1 MQHKWLC
8 VFLLP
13 FLLVACAQVGIITG
27 GDKDED
33 PPELMVATPATGTT
47 NFIGNTIVL
56 EFNERIQL
64 DRVRERLLISPPL
77 DIAPDV
83 KISGAKR
90 ITIQLNAPLKL
101 NTTYSFLIG
110 DAVKDLTEG
119 NTEKGLA
126 YVISTGEHLD
136 SLELTGRVTN
146 AYSGKPETNVFVMVY
161 DKADTAAIR
170 TSRPAYATR
179 TLEDGSYHLN
189 YLRTGE
195 YLLYALHDQ
204 NANYRFDLPNEE
216 IAFLDGSVIP
226 TYRSTID
233 TIIPSHDLHLFRE
246 NSSIQQVREST
257 VIPDGALR
265 IVFARPAEQAS
276 LRDLT
281 RTGSNLQWSSEWN
294 GTRDTVLFWPSDTT
308 GLGLGNYELRTD
320 VILDTLSY
328 RTTKKLPFFT
338 DLRSVS
344 SETADSAVITISAA
358 RPLTKIDQERI
369 SVIQDSIPIGFV
381 LTKNSTEQ
389 RKFMIKVRSEKG
401 AMANVTLLPKAV
413 TDIYGGHNDTLVA
426 GLGRAAGKSTGSIEL
441 KVSLGSPLPYM
452 MIVQLFSG
460 QDKLVR
466 ETTSD
471 LSQPIK
477 WERLAPG
484 AHSLRLIEDRNA
496 NGRWDTGD
504 LDQLKQPEQI
514 LYYPDPI
521 NVRAAWDIGL
531 DWSTP

>member
-1 MQHKWLC
+1 
-8 VFLLP
+8 
-13 FLLVACAQVGIITG
+13 
-27 GDKDED
+27 
-33 PPELMVATPATGTT
+33 
-47 NFIGNTIVL
+47 
-56 EFNERIQL
+56 
-64 DRVRERLLISPPL
+64 
-77 DIAPDV
+77 
-83 KISGAKR
+83 
-90 ITIQLNAPLKL
+90 
-101 NTTYSFLIG
+101 
-110 DAVKDLTEG
+110 
-119 NTEKGLA
+119 
-126 YVISTGEHLD
+126 
-136 SLELTGRVTN
+136 
-146 AYSGKPETNVFVMVY
+146 
-161 DKADTAAIR
+161 
-170 TSRPAYATR
+170 
-179 TLEDGSYHLN
+179 
-189 YLRTGE
+189 
-195 YLLYALHDQ
+195 
-204 NANYRFDLPNEE
+204 
-216 IAFLDGSVIP
+216 
-226 TYRSTID
+226 
-233 TIIPSHDLHLFRE
+233 
-246 NSSIQQVREST
+246 
-257 VIPDGALR
+257 
-265 IVFARPAEQAS
+265 VFARPAEQAS

>member
-119 NTEKGLA
+119 NTAKGLA

-294 GTRDTVLFWPSDTT
+294 GTRDTVLFLHTVK
-308 GLGLGNYELRTD
+308 TD
-320 VILDTLSY
+320 
-328 RTTKKLPFFT
+328 P
-338 DLRSVS
+338 
-344 SETADSAVITISAA
+344 E
-358 RPLTKIDQERI
+358 PPE
-369 SVIQDSIPIGFV
+369 
-381 LTKNSTEQ
+381 
-389 RKFMIKVRSEKG
+389 
-401 AMANVTLLPKAV
+401 
-413 TDIYGGHNDTLVA
+413 
-426 GLGRAAGKSTGSIEL
+426 
-441 KVSLGSPLPYM
+441 SLM
-452 MIVQLFSG
+452 
-460 QDKLVR
+460 
-466 ETTSD
+466 
-471 LSQPIK
+471 
-477 WERLAPG
+477 
-484 AHSLRLIEDRNA
+484 
-496 NGRWDTGD
+496 
-504 LDQLKQPEQI
+504 
-514 LYYPDPI
+514 
-521 NVRAAWDIGL
+521 
-531 DWSTP
+531 

>member
-1 MQHKWLC
+1 
-8 VFLLP
+8 
-13 FLLVACAQVGIITG
+13 
-27 GDKDED
+27 
-33 PPELMVATPATGTT
+33 
-47 NFIGNTIVL
+47 
-56 EFNERIQL
+56 
-64 DRVRERLLISPPL
+64 
-77 DIAPDV
+77 
-83 KISGAKR
+83 
-90 ITIQLNAPLKL
+90 
-101 NTTYSFLIG
+101 
-110 DAVKDLTEG
+110 
-119 NTEKGLA
+119 
-126 YVISTGEHLD
+126 
-136 SLELTGRVTN
+136 
-146 AYSGKPETNVFVMVY
+146 
-161 DKADTAAIR
+161 
-170 TSRPAYATR
+170 
-179 TLEDGSYHLN
+179 
-189 YLRTGE
+189 
-195 YLLYALHDQ
+195 
-204 NANYRFDLPNEE
+204 
-216 IAFLDGSVIP
+216 
-226 TYRSTID
+226 
-233 TIIPSHDLHLFRE
+233 
-246 NSSIQQVREST
+246 VREST